1 MTSHP
6 RRTRTRA
13 AIVAAVVVLGT
24 SPLAFTSTPA
34 QAAPSCAGQ
43 AGDPQASVKQ
53 IRTAL
58 KAVVAASKAGQKQA
72 AARRLTAVSPLLGT
86 ARASAAAQ
94 IGLPPPDPES
104 DEIPGPGAVQAVM
117 NVDHRIVT
125 LALPLLAGLPAR
137 SASSLAATV
146 VRVATCR
153 DGVARQVAGL
163 PMGEGGEGTEY
174 MDAMA
179 DSLTSFQQELKAFK
193 QAQAPGQHLPSVAGT
208 RLTRART
215 VVQATF
221 KAMKKSFGGGERPHG
236 GKN

>member
-1 MTSHP
+1 MISDHHSA
-6 RRTRTRA
+6 RSRIA
-13 AIVAAVVVLGT
+13 ALASATLLATLPVPLVAA
-24 SPLAFTSTPA
+24 PA
-34 QAAPSCAGQ
+34 PAAAPACSGQ

-53 IRTAL
+53 IRTTL
-58 KAVVAASKAGQKQA
+58 KAVTAASKAGQKRA
-72 AARRLTAVSPLLGT
+72 AARQLASVASQLGP
-86 ARASAAAQ
+86 AHASAAAQ

-137 SASSLAATV
+137 AAGTLASTV
-146 VRVATCR
+146 VLTARCR
-153 DGVARQVAGL
+153 DQVAGQVAAL
-163 PMGEGGEGTEY
+163 PPGGEGADY

-179 DSLTSFQQELKAFK
+179 DTLTSFQQELKAIK
-193 QAQAPGQHLPSVAGT
+193 QALAPGSGLTTVART

-221 KAMKKSFGGGERPHG
+221 ATMKKSFGGGERPHG
-236 GKN
+236 GEN